1 MMFPNV
7 IYERSCGMKE
17 NLENLK
23 YISYADVEIFTSI
36 IYSQV
41 IGDIFCMS
49 HSFLCCYILL
59 RSGLKSL
66 LISMD

>member
-1 MMFPNV
+1 MFPNV

-17 NLENLK
+17 KLENLK

-41 IGDIFCMS
+41 LETF
-49 HSFLCCYILL
+49 FA
-59 RSGLKSL
+59 
-66 LISMD
+66 